1 MIEHQDYI
9 FFKLNDE
16 SILNID
22 HADYI
27 DLVQRRATML
37 ALAGQKLHLAIL
49 YVSIKNDK
57 PDRIVNGTYSFLIF
71 DLHGHADPHF
81 DGSSLEDNKAF
92 YDAVVNSEYSDITD
106 DPAIQKV
113 RSQIGDAFSWIPT
126 EVEMKEMYAQ
136 IFQSSKNINS

>member
-1 MIEHQDYI
+1 MEYQDYI

-16 SILNID
+16 SILNIT
-22 HADYI
+22 HANYI
-27 DLVQRRATML
+27 DLVQGHTTMP
-37 ALAGQKLHLAIL
+37 AFAGQKLQIAIL
-49 YVSIKNDK
+49 YVSIKNGK

-81 DGSSLEDNKAF
+81 DGNSLEDNKAF

-113 RSQIGDAFSWIPT
+113 RSQIGDAFSWMPT
-126 EVEMKEMYAQ
+126 EVEMKKMHAQ
-136 IFQSSKNINS
+136 IFQSSKI